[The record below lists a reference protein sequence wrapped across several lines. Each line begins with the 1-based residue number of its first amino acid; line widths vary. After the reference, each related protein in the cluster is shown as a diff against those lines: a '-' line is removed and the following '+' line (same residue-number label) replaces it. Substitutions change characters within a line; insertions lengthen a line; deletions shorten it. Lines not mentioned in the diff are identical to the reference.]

1 MSLIN
6 EALKR
11 ATKAQDVPAPAGS
24 TGAPM
29 RAADGHGSTGLP
41 RYFVPVLL
49 CVFCGA
55 FWFIVRGWDA
65 RRQSEFY
72 PKPITLHAR
81 ETAAAAANPDPASV
95 PNGAIPENRHFSLND
110 EPAQSASSTTPPA
123 GTAAPAATIAPAA
136 PVESEYRLQGIFYR
150 PTSPSAVVN
159 AKTVYVG
166 DLISGARVK
175 AIDRQSVTLERGG
188 QTQVLTLQ

>member
-41 RYFVPVLL
+41 RFFVPVLL

-65 RRQSEFY
+65 RRQSGFY
-72 PKPITLHAR
+72 PKPIALHAR
-81 ETAAAAANPDPASV
+81 ETANPDPASV
-95 PNGAIPENRHFSLND
+95 PNGAIPENRNFSLNG
-110 EPAQSASSTTPPA
+110 EPAQSAGSTAAPA
-123 GTAAPAATIAPAA
+123 GTAAPTATIAPAA
-136 PVESEYRLQGIFYR
+136 PIEPEYRLQGIFYR
-150 PTSPSAVVN
+150 PSSPSAVVN

-175 AIDRQSVTLERGG
+175 AIDRQSVTLEREG

>member
-6 EALKR
+6 DALKR
-11 ATKAQDVPAPAGS
+11 ATKAQAAS
-24 TGAPM
+24 SASAGAPM
-29 RAADGHGSTGLP
+29 RAADGRPTAGLP

-49 CVFCGA
+49 CIFCGA

-65 RRQSEFY
+65 RRQADFY
-72 PKPITLHAR
+72 PQPVTLHAR
-81 ETAAAAANPDPASV
+81 EIPSPPAEPDPAST
-95 PNGAIPENRHFSLND
+95 PYGAIPQNRQFALND
-110 EPAQSASSTTPPA
+110 EPVTSTITPVPSSTSTTLSTAVTSSPA
-123 GTAAPAATIAPAA
+123 PEPD
-136 PVESEYRLQGIFYR
+136 YRLQGIFYR

-159 AKTVYVG
+159 SKTVYVG

-175 AIDRQSVTLERGG
+175 AIDRQSVTIERSG